1 MMKRSLA
8 TACVAAAST
17 AALASSFTMDGI
29 REAKYGSALA
39 VQNTPTGFGNA
50 SIGQQTFANG
60 SELDG
65 GYGAIV
71 GGNLHLFITGNLE
84 TNFNKIELFFDTRA
98 GGQNQLR
105 GDNADVDFNGLNRM
119 GNDGSGNGL
128 TFDGAFSPDYYLT
141 ATAGDTGGGTF
152 EMFANFAELLTG
164 GGGPGG
170 FIGGSGGNNRILNG
184 NNGIIIGIDNSNT
197 GGVDGGAI
205 NDPNSVTTGLEF
217 IIPLSVLGNPVGAV
231 GISAMINGGGHDFLS
246 NQVLGGVGGAGNL
259 GEPRAV
265 NLANVPGDQ
274 FFRIIPEPTS
284 LALLIAGLALVR
296 RR

>member
-1 MMKRSLA
+1 MKNRFLA
-8 TACVAAAST
+8 TALVAGASS
-17 AALASSFTMDGI
+17 AALASSFTMDGV
-29 REAKYGSALA
+29 REAKYGAALA
-39 VQNTPTGFGNA
+39 LQNTPTGFGNA

-71 GGNLHLFITGNLE
+71 GSNLHLFLTGNLE
-84 TNFNKIELFFDTRA
+84 TNFNKIDIFIDSVG

-128 TFDGAFSPDYYLT
+128 RFDAAFSPDYYLT

-152 EMFANFAELLTG
+152 EMFANFAQLLTG
-164 GGGPGG
+164 GGGAGG
-170 FIGGSGGNNRILNG
+170 FIGGSGANNRVLNG

-197 GGVDGGAI
+197 GGVDGGAV
-205 NDPNSVTTGLEF
+205 NDPSSVLTGLEL
-217 IIPLSVLGNPVGAV
+217 IIPLSVIGAPAGAV
-231 GISAMINGGGHDFLS
+231 SVSAFINGGGHDFLS

-265 NLANVPGDQ
+265 SFDPIVGDQ
-274 FFRIIPEPTS
+274 FFTIVPEPAS
-284 LALLIAGLALVR
+284 LTLLIAGLALLKR
-296 RR
+296 R